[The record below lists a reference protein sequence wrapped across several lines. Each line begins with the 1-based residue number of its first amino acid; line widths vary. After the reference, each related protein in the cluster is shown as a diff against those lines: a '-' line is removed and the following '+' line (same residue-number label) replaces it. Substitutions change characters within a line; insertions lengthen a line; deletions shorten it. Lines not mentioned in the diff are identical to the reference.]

1 MAHDPF
7 SGLPDKDRVPRSAR
21 ILDAWVRDAQAVV
34 GTRGDRV
41 GWILASIIVVA
52 SLQRAVEEDT
62 PLFLLK
68 GGTLI
73 ERALD
78 LKARATKD
86 VDTLFRGA
94 VEELEDRIDA
104 ALAMPW
110 GELTM
115 VRTGI
120 EVIERARRVV
130 KPRRFKVQLDI
141 RGVRWRSVKVEVAF
155 PEGNVADDAE
165 RLPALSTEF
174 FGIERPEELATIS
187 MAYQVAQKLHACT
200 DPDEPPAF
208 INDRVRDIADLILI
222 RDAFYPTGSDLSA
235 VRAACEDIFAAR
247 AAEASELGLS
257 TRAWPPHVVANSVWE
272 STWNIPAA
280 QAEIELSL
288 ADAIAEVNHWV
299 EGIAQR

>member
-41 GWILASIIVVA
+41 GWILASTIVVA

-115 VRTGI
+115 ERTGI

-141 RGVRWRSVKVEVAF
+141 RGVRRRSVKVEVAF

-235 VRAACEDIFAAR
+235 VRAACDIFAAR